1 LVGSSTNVDHAAT
14 YEAFYASA
22 MRVVALWRYPVKSM
36 QGEQLD
42 VADVR
47 TAGIVADRQWA
58 VVDNTTG
65 LALTARRCPDLL
77 FAAARLTDGGVAIE
91 LPSGEIATDDAA
103 LSAWLG
109 RDVTLQAAGKSG
121 TYEIASDFE
130 DEAGSEWM
138 QWTGPAWSFH
148 DSGRT
153 HVSILSTGSIGSWDW
168 RRFRGNVIV
177 EADDRAENVLV
188 GSTVTAGTTRLDV
201 GKQIDRCVMTTRPQP
216 GGIERDLDVLRTI
229 NAERATFL
237 GVGATV
243 AKPGTIRL
251 GDELA

>member
-1 LVGSSTNVDHAAT
+1 
-14 YEAFYASA
+14 

-36 QGEQLD
+36 QGQQLD
-42 VADVR
+42 VAEVGA
-47 TAGIVADRQWA
+47 AGIAGDRQWA
-58 VVDNTTG
+58 VVDSSTG

-77 FAAARLTDGGVAIE
+77 FAAARLTDGGVVIE
-91 LPSGEIATDDAA
+91 LPSGEIASDDSA

-109 RDVTLQAAGKSG
+109 RDVTLQAAGSAG

-130 DEAGSEWM
+130 DETGSEWV
-138 QWTGPAWSFH
+138 QWSGPEWSFH

-153 HVSILSTGSIGSWDW
+153 HLSILSTGSIGAWDT

-177 EADDRAENVLV
+177 EADDRAEDALV
-188 GSTVTAGTTRLDV
+188 GSTVTAGTSRLAV
-201 GKQIDRCVMTTRPQP
+201 GKRIDRCVMTTRPQP

-229 NAERATFL
+229 NAERGTFL

-243 AKPGTIRL
+243 ATPGTIHL
-251 GDELA
+251 GDVLT

>member
-1 LVGSSTNVDHAAT
+1 
-14 YEAFYASA
+14 
-22 MRVVALWRYPVKSM
+22 MRVVELWRYPVKSM

-42 VADVR
+42 VADVGA
-47 TAGIVADRQWA
+47 AGIVGDRQWA
-58 VVDNTTG
+58 LVDSSTG

-91 LPSGEIATDDAA
+91 LPSGEIASDDDAV
-103 LSAWLG
+103 SAWLG
-109 RDVTLQAAGKSG
+109 RDVTLQAAGHPG
-121 TYEIASDFE
+121 TYEIALDFE
-130 DEAGSEWM
+130 DEPGSEWI
-138 QWTGPAWSFH
+138 QWSGPEWSFH

-153 HVSILSTGSIGSWDW
+153 HVSILSTGSIGKWDT

-177 EADDRAENVLV
+177 DADDRAEDALV
-188 GSTVTAGTTRLDV
+188 GSTVTAGTSRLDV

-229 NAERATFL
+229 NAERATYL

-243 AKPGTIRL
+243 AAPGTIRV
-251 GDELA
+251 GDVLT